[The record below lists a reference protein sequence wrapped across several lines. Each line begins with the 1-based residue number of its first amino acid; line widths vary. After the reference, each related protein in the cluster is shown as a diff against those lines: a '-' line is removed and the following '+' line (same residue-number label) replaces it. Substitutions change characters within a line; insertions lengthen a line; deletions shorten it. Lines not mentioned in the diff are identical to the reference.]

1 MAADQW
7 KFIREV
13 HWAESPIQIS
23 GISIERYNEMYARV
37 NTGKLVFFSGEFIK
51 EKGLPVDN
59 KVILSNNSLLLD
71 FYLPIQPP
79 STVIIVPF
87 I

>member
-23 GISIERYNEMYARV
+23 GIS
-37 NTGKLVFFSGEFIK
+37 TGKLVFFSGEFIK